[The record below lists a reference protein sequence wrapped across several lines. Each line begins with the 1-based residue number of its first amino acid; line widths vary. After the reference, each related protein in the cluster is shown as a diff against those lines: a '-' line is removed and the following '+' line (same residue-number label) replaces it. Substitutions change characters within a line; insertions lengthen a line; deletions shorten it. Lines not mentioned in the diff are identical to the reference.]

1 MCGRGRSCSC
11 SCWCRLC
18 CCLFLRWK
26 QIKRPARTMATGY
39 LVRWRRNYEHPPGY
53 LCCSLLDLRPDSFIT
68 CLIEVFIECRTR
80 RCVRQRLVLLVF
92 RAGFPKKIDARVC
105 RHFYCGPAKAFDR
118 QANKAAAGN
127 SLPVVDS
134 CWFWCGRDGNA
145 WTTENLT

>member
-1 MCGRGRSCSC
+1 MCGHGRSCSC

-39 LVRWRRNYEHPPGY
+39 LVRWRRNYERPRGY
-53 LCCSLLDLRPDSFIT
+53 LCCSLLDLRQDSFIT

-92 RAGFPKKIDARVC
+92 RAGFPAETLC
-105 RHFYCGPAKAFDR
+105 AS
-118 QANKAAAGN
+118 
-127 SLPVVDS
+127 SLS
-134 CWFWCGRDGNA
+134 
-145 WTTENLT
+145 LL